1 LKIPTQEEVTR
12 AEERYNGKRIELIEM
27 PEDPHPVEPGTKGTC
42 EMVDGLGQLIIKWDN
57 GRTLSLIPGVD
68 KFKIVEERTLPFKL
82 ACTEEN
88 PCCDRRGEYNGF
100 SSGPLSFACP
110 KHCSCHD

>member
-1 LKIPTQEEVTR
+1 MKVPTQEEVARTK
-12 AEERYNGKRIELIEM
+12 ESYEGKRIELIEM
-27 PEDPHPVEPGTKGTC
+27 PEDPRPVEPGTLGTC
-42 EMVDGLGQLIIKWDN
+42 EMVDGLGQLIMKWDS
-57 GRTLSLIPGVD
+57 GSTLSLIPGVD
-68 KFKIVEERTLPFKL
+68 KFKLVKSLPFTL

-100 SSGPLSFACP
+100 SSGPLKFVCP